1 MANSG
6 RIRDESKELF
16 TRLKDGFCGD
26 EAISKEYFGLNCVFA
41 SVLDFKNPSDSNQIH
56 QGSNSFE
63 AFMDL
68 FGTAI
73 EMGDQLQKL
82 MLEKVVECKDQ
93 ARQSYG
99 DHGGITQR
107 EINDCYSRVNH
118 DRRLPEEC

>member
-6 RIRDESKELF
+6 QIRDESKELF

-56 QGSNSFE
+56 QGANSFE

-68 FGTAI
+68 FSTAI

-99 DHGGITQR
+99 DHGGIT
-107 EINDCYSRVNH
+107 
-118 DRRLPEEC
+118 